1 MHLFYQSQVK
11 DYQRDAEADHV
22 IKEELTQQLKELE
35 KKIKAM
41 EADVI
46 QSQEDLANSE
56 RIRRA
61 VEAEK
66 DELQEEIN
74 TNASRR

>member
-1 MHLFYQSQVK
+1 MHLFNQSQVK

>member
-1 MHLFYQSQVK
+1 MIYFQSQVK
-11 DYQRDAEADHV
+11 DYQRDAEADHA

-66 DELQEEIN
+66 DELLEEIN

>member
-1 MHLFYQSQVK
+1 MSFQSQIK
-11 DYQRDAEADHV
+11 DYQRDAEADHA

-35 KKIKAM
+35 KKIKVM
-41 EADVI
+41 EADMI
-46 QSQEDLANSE
+46 QALEDLTNSE

-61 VEAEK
+61 VEAER

-74 TNASRR
+74 TNVSRR